1 MRLQRQHYAGRRRS
15 GERIGLAAAFF
26 TLAAGALLAAAPLG
40 ATEAPVPGTAAWSLV
55 HEAGQG
61 YCLAHAFFP
70 RSRLA
75 LGFVSDGERV
85 GVALVHG
92 AWRLHEWQEYDVAFR
107 FDGGPAVRTR
117 LVATDATAM
126 ASELDAEAEQGFR
139 RASAV
144 EINAPG
150 APAGGRLSLAG
161 SARAI
166 DYVRACG
173 EIAAQNLDPAQAMEE
188 GNAASIRD

>member
-1 MRLQRQHYAGRRRS
+1 MRLQRQHHAGGRRRR
-15 GERIGLAAAFF
+15 ECAGLVGALA
-26 TLAAGALLAAAPLG
+26 LAAGVLLAAAPSG

-55 HEAGQG
+55 YEAGQG

-70 RSRLA
+70 RSRIA

-92 AWRLHEWQEYDVAFR
+92 GWRLRERQEYDVAFR

-126 ASELDAEAEQGFR
+126 ATELDGEAEQGFR
-139 RASAV
+139 QAAAV
-144 EINAPG
+144 EIAAPG

-173 EIAAQNLDPAQAMEE
+173 EIAAQTLGASGLLEE

>member
-1 MRLQRQHYAGRRRS
+1 M
-15 GERIGLAAAFF
+15 
-26 TLAAGALLAAAPLG
+26 
-40 ATEAPVPGTAAWSLV
+40 
-55 HEAGQG
+55 
-61 YCLAHAFFP
+61 FP
-70 RSRLA
+70 A
-75 LGFVSDGERV
+75 
-85 GVALVHG
+85 VALPG
-92 AWRLHEWQEYDVAFR
+92 GGSPRR
-107 FDGGPAVRTR
+107 GPAVRTR

-173 EIAAQNLDPAQAMEE
+173 EIAAQTLGGGRMLE
-188 GNAASIRD
+188 

>member
-1 MRLQRQHYAGRRRS
+1 MRQQRQHHAAARRRRDRAGLGS
-15 GERIGLAAAFF
+15 ALALAAA
-26 TLAAGALLAAAPLG
+26 ALVAAAPCS

-70 RSRLA
+70 HSRIA
-75 LGFVSDGERV
+75 LGFVSDGEGV

-92 AWRLHEWQEYDVAFR
+92 GWRLRERQEYDVAFR

-126 ASELDAEAEQGFR
+126 ATELDGEAEQGFR
-139 RASAV
+139 RAAAV
-144 EINAPG
+144 EIATPG

-173 EIAAQNLDPAQAMEE
+173 EIAAQSLGGGQMLEE
-188 GNAASIRD
+188 GNAAGIRD

>member
-1 MRLQRQHYAGRRRS
+1 MRQQRQHHADGRRRHQRV
-15 GERIGLAAAFF
+15 GFGGAPALAAAV
-26 TLAAGALLAAAPLG
+26 LLAAAASG

-70 RSRLA
+70 RSRIA

-92 AWRLHEWQEYDVAFR
+92 GWRLRERQEYDVAFR
-107 FDGGPAVRTR
+107 FDGGPSVRTR

-126 ASELDAEAEQGFR
+126 ATELDGKAEQGFR
-139 RASAV
+139 RAAAV
-144 EINAPG
+144 EIAAPD
-150 APAGGRLSLAG
+150 APAAGRLSLAG

-166 DYVRACG
+166 DYVRTCG
-173 EIAAQNLDPAQAMEE
+173 EIAAQTLGASGTVEE
-188 GNAASIRD
+188 GDAASILD